1 MKKHLVLYKK
11 LSPTLMARLQEQA
24 QVTLIETLDAAGL
37 NALRQAL
44 PSADGLLGASLRLD
58 AELLDLAPRLRAV
71 ASVSVGVDNYDIDYL
86 TQRRILLSNTPDV
99 LTETTADTG
108 FALILAAARRVVELA
123 NLVRAGQWQRNIGPA
138 HFGTDVHGKTL
149 GIIGMGRIGEALA
162 QRGHFGFGM
171 PLIYHSTRPKPAVE
185 QRFNAQYRSLE
196 QLLEEADF
204 ICLTLPL
211 TERTQGLIGARE
223 FALMR
228 PESIF
233 INISRGKVVDEAALI
248 EALQQRRIRGA
259 GLDVFEREPLD
270 HDSPLLQ
277 MPNVV
282 ATAHRLGH
290 PRNPRSHGPLRSGQ
304 PPGGPGRPA
313 PTEPGQPRGVDQPA
327 PLTASLRSAPEER
340 PIAGNAHVGAGL
352 PAKAATRAAQGSRAC
367 PPASRLLRR
376 KAYRRWGFQV
386 GKGYRASSNWSRRGK
401 TRGWS
406 SARCCRRWR

>member
-24 QVTLIETLDAAGL
+24 QVTLIDSLDAAGL

-86 TQRRILLSNTPDV
+86 TRRRILLSNTPDV

-108 FALILAAARRVVELA
+108 FALILATARRVVELA

-171 PLIYHSTRPKPAVE
+171 PVIYHSTRPKPAVE

-270 HDSPLLQ
+270 HTSPLLQ
-277 MPNVV
+277 LPNVV
-282 ATAHRLGH
+282 ATPHIG
-290 PRNPRSHGPLRSGQ
+290 
-304 PPGGPGRPA
+304 
-313 PTEPGQPRGVDQPA
+313 
-327 PLTASLRSAPEER
+327 SATHE
-340 PIAGNAHVGAGL
+340 
-352 PAKAATRAAQGSRAC
+352 TREAM
-367 PPASRLLRR
+367 
-376 KAYRRWGFQV
+376 
-386 GKGYRASSNWSRRGK
+386 
-401 TRGWS
+401 
-406 SARCCRRWR
+406 ARCAVDNLLAALAGQRPPNLVNPAAWTSPRP